1 MVWDPV
7 PWYKDT
13 AWLKPLAIAALAI
26 LALTALAWPAGAIN
40 RKRYGAKLDL
50 VGRDLTLHRVVP
62 ACAWAVLALLG
73 SWVAVVTIASDYVTS
88 AGLIWFNQIV
98 GLLLFF
104 GFVGLAGWAA
114 YLAFRTKRGW
124 FGKLWS
130 VLLLA
135 ATIVMLWVALAF
147 HLISFGANW

>member
-1 MVWDPV
+1 V

-40 RKRYGAKLDL
+40 RKRYGAKLERTGHAL
-50 VGRDLTLHRVVP
+50 ILHRLVP

-73 SWVAVVTIASDYVTS
+73 SWLLVVIKSSEFVTS
-88 AGLIWFNQIV
+88 AGLIWFNQIA

-104 GFVGLAGWAA
+104 GFVGVAGWNM
-114 YLAFRTKRGW
+114 YLAFQTKRGW

-130 VLLLA
+130 ILLLLA
-135 ATIVMLWVALAF
+135 AIVMLWVALAF